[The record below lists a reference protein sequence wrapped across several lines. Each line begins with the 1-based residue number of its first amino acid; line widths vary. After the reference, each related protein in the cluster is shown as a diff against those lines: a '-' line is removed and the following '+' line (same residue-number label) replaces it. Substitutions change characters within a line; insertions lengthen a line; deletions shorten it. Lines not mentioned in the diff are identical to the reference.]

1 MASALFFVTNQMF
14 KLLSKIQ
21 SVVCDW
27 NCWAGTSFLACKI
40 KGVVTGELH
49 IWHSL
54 TTREMQ
60 TKVAARAPLRCE
72 MLSRTPVRSARF
84 HPFCFS
90 NLALTFKRL
99 SEIGKVKTEAVRYV
113 LPLFFSS
120 GFTIKKPVNYI
131 IVATTL
137 KQIPPLTLTTS
148 CAAWFAWSHSSGS
161 FCPHD
166 HIFVSLTWDIKFQCS
181 LNFNRLL

>member
-1 MASALFFVTNQMF
+1 MASALFFVTSQMF

-21 SVVCDW
+21 KVVCDW

-60 TKVAARAPLRCE
+60 NKVAARAPLRCE
-72 MLSRTPVRSARF
+72 MLSRSARF

-90 NLALTFKRL
+90 TVALTFKRL
-99 SEIGKVKTEAVRYV
+99 SEIGKVWKSKDWSSQVCFAFV
-113 LPLFFSS
+113 FSS
-120 GFTIKKPVNYI
+120 GFTIKKPLNYI

-148 CAAWFAWSHSSGS
+148 CAAWFAWSLSSGS

-166 HIFVSLTWDIKFQCS
+166 HIFVSLTWDKIFQCS

>member
-1 MASALFFVTNQMF
+1 MASALFFVTSQMF

-21 SVVCDW
+21 KVVCDW

-60 TKVAARAPLRCE
+60 NKVAARAPLRCE
-72 MLSRTPVRSARF
+72 MLSRSARF

-90 NLALTFKRL
+90 TVALTFKRL
-99 SEIGKVKTEAVRYV
+99 SEMGKVWKSKDWSSQVCFAFVFFLRFHNQKTSELHNCGHY
-113 LPLFFSS
+113 
-120 GFTIKKPVNYI
+120 
-131 IVATTL
+131 
-137 KQIPPLTLTTS
+137 TLTTS
-148 CAAWFAWSHSSGS
+148 CAAWFAWSLSSGS

-166 HIFVSLTWDIKFQCS
+166 HIFVSLTWDKIFQCS